1 MSKLRVVVADDSAFM
16 RGAITRLVSSDER
29 FVVVGQAR
37 DGEEAVRLA
46 AELSPDVMT
55 MDFNMP
61 GLDGAAATRAILTKR
76 PVGVVMISAH
86 TAEGAR
92 ETMEALSAGA
102 FDFVTK
108 PGGEVSAQIATRRDE
123 ILTKLAAAA
132 RARVGSA
139 IDTPPPPSVRPR
151 AITGS
156 LSLGPRAVAPLPP
169 GLRLVVIAS
178 STGGPA
184 ALERVVSKLTS
195 RPNVAYLL
203 VQHLPE
209 GYTAALAD
217 RLGALSPLRVREAED
232 GARPEAG
239 LLLVARGGRHL
250 ELDRG
255 GAVRLVD
262 TPPVHGV
269 RPAADVTMRSVAA
282 VFGPRA
288 LGVVMTGMGRDGAMG
303 LATIKAAGGVTLAQD
318 QATSTVYGMP
328 RAAVELGV
336 VDQVVAL
343 GDLAAT
349 IERLSR

>member
-16 RGAITRLVSSDER
+16 RGAISRLVSSDER
-29 FVVVGQAR
+29 FEVVGQAR

-61 GLDGAAATRAILTKR
+61 GLDGAAATRAILAKR
-76 PVGVVMISAH
+76 SVGIVMISAH
-86 TAEGAR
+86 TAAGAR
-92 ETMEALSAGA
+92 ETLEALSAGA

-123 ILTKLAAAA
+123 ILAKLVAAS
-132 RARVGSA
+132 RARVGASL
-139 IDTPPPPSVRPR
+139 DTPSPPSVRPR
-151 AITGS
+151 VITGN
-156 LSLGPRAVAPLPP
+156 LSTGPRASAPLPA

-184 ALERVVSKLTS
+184 ALERVVSKLTA
-195 RPNVAYLL
+195 RPNVALVL

-209 GYTAALAD
+209 GYTMALAE

-255 GAVRLVD
+255 GAVRLSD
-262 TPPVHGV
+262 APPMHGV
-269 RPAADVTMRSVAA
+269 RPAADVTMKSAA
-282 VFGPRA
+282 AAFGPRT

-303 LATIKAAGGVTLAQD
+303 LATIKAAGGVTVAQD

-336 VDQVVAL
+336 VDHVVPL
-343 GDLAAT
+343 GELAAT
-349 IERLSR
+349 IERLAR